1 MTPHLYATQKLWI
14 RRWIAL
20 GEFLYKAFKIPINV
34 ILWIVRFPR
43 WYVQNLIGE
52 NTFETVFLTLLF
64 SGFSFVGYVV
74 YDDIQLEKSA
84 TSKQIQEVMEIDSCT
99 KHTMV
104 IRAKQKSEPLTARD
118 VRRVK
123 LDCESYWEKQSI
135 LKEQQKTLTG
145 K

>member
-20 GEFLYKAFKIPINV
+20 GEFLYKAFKIPINI
-34 ILWIVRFPR
+34 ILWIVRFPK
-43 WYVQNLIGE
+43 WYVQNLIE
-52 NTFETVFLTLLF
+52 CAFETVFLTLLF
-64 SGFSFVGYVV
+64 SGFSFMSYVV
-74 YDDIQLEKSA
+74 YNDAQLEKPA
-84 TSKQIQEVMEIDSCT
+84 TSKQIQEVIQIDSCT

-104 IRAKQKSEPLTARD
+104 IRAKQKSEPLTFRD

-123 LDCESYWEKQSI
+123 LDCESYWEKQRI

>member
-20 GEFLYKAFKIPINV
+20 GEFLYKAFNIPINI
-34 ILWIVRFPR
+34 ILWIVRFPK
-43 WYVQNLIGE
+43 WYVQNLIE
-52 NTFETVFLTLLF
+52 CTFETVFLTLLF
-64 SGFSFVGYVV
+64 GLFSFMSYVV
-74 YDDIQLEKSA
+74 YNDTQLEKPA

-104 IRAKQKSEPLTARD
+104 IRAKQKSEPLTFRD

-123 LDCESYWEKQSI
+123 LDCESYWEKQRI

>member
-1 MTPHLYATQKLWI
+1 MSYNQTVHRSLNILYHWLRI
-14 RRWIAL
+14 Y
-20 GEFLYKAFKIPINV
+20 F
-34 ILWIVRFPR
+34 
-43 WYVQNLIGE
+43 
-52 NTFETVFLTLLF
+52 
-64 SGFSFVGYVV
+64 VV
-74 YDDIQLEKSA
+74 YNDTQLEKPA

-104 IRAKQKSEPLTARD
+104 IRAKQKSEPLTFRD

-123 LDCESYWEKQSI
+123 LDCESYWEKQRI